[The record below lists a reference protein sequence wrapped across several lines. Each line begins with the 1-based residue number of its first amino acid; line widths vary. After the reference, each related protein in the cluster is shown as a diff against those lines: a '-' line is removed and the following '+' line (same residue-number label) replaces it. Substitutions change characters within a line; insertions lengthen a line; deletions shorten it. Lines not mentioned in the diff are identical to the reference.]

1 MTTYSHRE
9 TIPILPERRTN
20 TEVFCTYLMLDTQ
33 NGLPLIK
40 WQNIPALKRNF
51 ELYQKHNQT
60 FRQLLSQPNTLQ
72 SISMFWRSIIIASP
86 PILAEWEPK
95 NSKKLALEHLASLFE
110 KNCYY
115 ASKKVWLNSQERS
128 WEEYLSS
135 ARIFVYSS
143 DSLVKVLKSYDEAQ
157 ANLDT
162 YIQQTLIKEI
172 KNEHQICKFSQWRL
186 VVKKSD
192 KELRQA
198 LQRAG
203 YQEPYISQCIFARKY
218 FQQVYRFNKVQNP
231 ALRRLGDKWLEPDSE
246 DFQAATECY
255 NAEKSLS
262 CAPHEVSAG
271 SSISIEQMQAWMETC
286 IEVLQKY
293 EKIIISSSENIQ
305 NIFPITQPQDS
316 DQLWDASEL
325 EIISLEAEES
335 DSEANPQLHQTQLDF
350 HEELDRLKPDQHK
363 ILLLYYGLGLKQRQ
377 LETQLGTSQSAISR
391 RLNTIKKQLLRT
403 LINKSQPQAWVTNYV
418 VEWLHKD
425 FRAPRHSD
433 LIEAALVQATKK
445 LTVEAKHILF
455 RRYGQQLNEQ
465 QIASQFGL
473 SLLDVKTIISES
485 QEKLQAYLIKELPHW
500 EKEYVEEWLKSFY
513 YSLICLAHE
522 HLNLSLEMTND
533 WETIDKIVEESLR
546 ILMFNKQEE

>member
-9 TIPILPERRTN
+9 TIPILPERRNN

-33 NGLPLIK
+33 NCPPLIK

-60 FRQLLSQPNTLQ
+60 FRQLLSQQNTIQ
-72 SISMFWRSIIIASP
+72 SLSMFWRNIIIASA
-86 PILAEWEPK
+86 PILEEWEPK
-95 NSKKLALEHLASLFE
+95 NSRKLALQHLASLFE

-115 ASKKVWLNSQERS
+115 ASKKVWLNSQDRS
-128 WEEYLSS
+128 WDEYLSS

-143 DSLVKVLKSYDEAQ
+143 DNLVKVLKSYDEAQ
-157 ANLDT
+157 ATLDT
-162 YIQQTLIKEI
+162 YLQQTLIKEI
-172 KNEHQICKFSQWRL
+172 KNYQICKFSQWRL

-192 KELRQA
+192 KELREA

-231 ALRRLGDKWLEPDSE
+231 ALRKSGDKWLEPDSE

-271 SSISIEQMQAWMETC
+271 SSISIEQMQAWMKTS
-286 IEVLQKY
+286 IEALKKY
-293 EKIIISSSENIQ
+293 DQVIIYSSENIQ
-305 NIFPITQPQDS
+305 NVSPIIQPQDS
-316 DQLWDASEL
+316 DKLWDASEP

-335 DSEANPQLHQTQLDF
+335 DSEANPLLNQTKLDF
-350 HEELDRLKPDQHK
+350 HEQLDRLKPDQHK
-363 ILLLYYGLGLKQRQ
+363 ILLLYYGVGLKQKQ

-403 LINKSQPQAWVTNYV
+403 LIQQSQPQAWVTNYV

-425 FRAPRHSD
+425 FRAPRRSD

-445 LTVEAKHILF
+445 LTVEAQHILF

-473 SLLDVKTIISES
+473 SLLDIKTIIAES
-485 QEKLQAYLIKELPHW
+485 QHKLQAYLIKELPLW

-513 YSLICLAHE
+513 YSKICLAHE
-522 HLNLSLEMTND
+522 HLNLSLEIAYD
-533 WETIDKIVEESLR
+533 WETMDKIVEECLK
-546 ILMFNKQEE
+546 ILISQKKGE

>member
-9 TIPILPERRTN
+9 TIPILPDRPNN
-20 TEVFCTYLMLDTQ
+20 TEVFSTYLMLDTQ
-33 NGLPLIK
+33 NCPPLIK

-51 ELYQKHNQT
+51 ELYQKHNPT
-60 FRQLLSQPNTLQ
+60 FRQLLSQPNIIQ
-72 SISMFWRSIIIASP
+72 SLSMFWRNIIITSA
-86 PILAEWEPK
+86 PILEDWEPK
-95 NSKKLALEHLASLFE
+95 NSRRLALEHLASLFE

-115 ASKKVWLNSQERS
+115 ASKKVWLNAQDRS

-135 ARIFVYSS
+135 ARVFVYSS
-143 DSLVKVLKSYDEAQ
+143 DNLVKVLNSYDEAQ
-157 ANLDT
+157 ATLDT

-172 KNEHQICKFSQWRL
+172 KNQHQICKFSRWRL

-192 KELRQA
+192 KELREA

-231 ALRRLGDKWLEPDSE
+231 ALRRLGDKWLEPDME

-271 SSISIEQMQAWMETC
+271 SSISREQMQAWMETS
-286 IEVLQKY
+286 IEALKKY
-293 EKIIISSSENIQ
+293 DRVIISSPENIQ
-305 NIFPITQPQDS
+305 NVSPITQPQDS
-316 DQLWDASEL
+316 NQLWDALES

-335 DSEANPQLHQTQLDF
+335 DSEANPLLNQTKLDF
-350 HEELDRLKPDQHK
+350 HEELDRLKPAQHK
-363 ILLLYYGLGLKQRQ
+363 ILLLYYGVGLKQKQ

-403 LINKSQPQAWVTNYV
+403 LINKSQPQAWVKNYV
-418 VEWLHKD
+418 IEWLHKD

-433 LIEAALVQATKK
+433 LIEAALVQATKE
-445 LTVEAKHILF
+445 LRREAQNILF

-465 QIASQFGL
+465 QIASQLGL

-485 QEKLQAYLIKELPHW
+485 QDKLQAYLIKELPHW

-513 YSLICLAHE
+513 YSKICLAHE
-522 HLNLSLEMTND
+522 HLNLSLD
-533 WETIDKIVEESLR
+533 IIYDGETIDKIVAESLKTL
-546 ILMFNKQEE
+546 IAYKKGE

>member
-9 TIPILPERRTN
+9 TIPILPDRLNN
-20 TEVFCTYLMLDTQ
+20 TEVFCTYLMFDNQ
-33 NGLPLIK
+33 NSPPLIK

-60 FRQLLSQPNTLQ
+60 FRQLSSQQN
-72 SISMFWRSIIIASP
+72 SIQNVSMFWRNIIISSAP
-86 PILAEWEPK
+86 TFQEWEPK
-95 NSKKLALEHLASLFE
+95 NRRKLALDHLASLFE

-115 ASKKVWLNSQERS
+115 ASKKVWLNSQDRS

-135 ARIFVYSS
+135 ARVFVYSS
-143 DSLVKVLKSYDEAQ
+143 DNLVKVLKSYDEAQ

-172 KNEHQICKFSQWRL
+172 KNQHQICKFSQWRL
-186 VVKKSD
+186 IVKKSD
-192 KELRQA
+192 KDMRQA
-198 LQRAG
+198 LQRGG

-231 ALRRLGDKWLEPDSE
+231 ALRKLGDKWLEPDRE

-271 SSISIEQMQAWMETC
+271 SSISTEQMQAWMEIC
-286 IEVLQKY
+286 IEALKKY
-293 EKIIISSSENIQ
+293 EKVIISSSENIQ
-305 NIFPITQPQDS
+305 NISPITQPQDS
-316 DQLWDASEL
+316 DQLWDALES

-335 DSEANPQLHQTQLDF
+335 DSEENPLLNQTQQAF

-363 ILLLYYGLGLKQRQ
+363 ILLLYYGFGLKQKQ
-377 LETQLGTSQSAISR
+377 LETKLGTSQSAISR

-403 LINKSQPQAWVTNYV
+403 LINKSQPHAWVKNYV

-433 LIEAALVQATKK
+433 LIEAALVQATKE
-445 LTVEAKHILF
+445 LRREAQNVLF
-455 RRYGQQLNEQ
+455 QRYGQQLNEQ
-465 QIASQFGL
+465 QIASLFGL
-473 SLLDVKTIISES
+473 SLLDVKTIISEA
-485 QEKLQAYLIKELPHW
+485 QHKLQAYLIKKLPHW

-522 HLNLSLEMTND
+522 HLNLSLEIAYD
-533 WETIDKIVEESLR
+533 WETMDKIVEECLK
-546 ILMFNKQEE
+546 ILISQKKGE

>member
-9 TIPILPERRTN
+9 TIPILPERRNN

-33 NGLPLIK
+33 NCPPLIK

-60 FRQLLSQPNTLQ
+60 FRQLLSQQNTIQ
-72 SISMFWRSIIIASP
+72 SLSMFWRNIIIASA
-86 PILAEWEPK
+86 PILEEWEPK
-95 NSKKLALEHLASLFE
+95 NSRKLALQHLASLFE

-115 ASKKVWLNSQERS
+115 ASKKVWLNSQDRS
-128 WEEYLSS
+128 WDEYLSS

-143 DSLVKVLKSYDEAQ
+143 DNLVKVLKSYDEAQ
-157 ANLDT
+157 ATLDT
-162 YIQQTLIKEI
+162 YLQQTLIKEI
-172 KNEHQICKFSQWRL
+172 KNYQICKFSQWRL

-192 KELRQA
+192 KELREA

-231 ALRRLGDKWLEPDSE
+231 ALRKSGDKWLEPDSE

-271 SSISIEQMQAWMETC
+271 SSISIEQMQAWMKTS
-286 IEVLQKY
+286 IEALKKY
-293 EKIIISSSENIQ
+293 DQVIIYSSENIQ
-305 NIFPITQPQDS
+305 NVSPIIQPQDS
-316 DQLWDASEL
+316 DKLWDASEP

-335 DSEANPQLHQTQLDF
+335 DSEANPLLNQTKLDF
-350 HEELDRLKPDQHK
+350 HEQLDRLKPDQHK
-363 ILLLYYGLGLKQRQ
+363 ILLLYYGVGLKQKQ

-403 LINKSQPQAWVTNYV
+403 LIQQSQPQAWVTNYV

-425 FRAPRHSD
+425 FRAPRRSD
-433 LIEAALVQATKK
+433 LIEAALVQSTKK
-445 LTVEAKHILF
+445 LTVEAQHILF

-473 SLLDVKTIISES
+473 SLLDIKTIIAES
-485 QEKLQAYLIKELPHW
+485 QHKLQAYLIKELPLW

-513 YSLICLAHE
+513 YSKICLAHE
-522 HLNLSLEMTND
+522 HLNLSLEIAYD
-533 WETIDKIVEESLR
+533 WETMDKIVEECLK
-546 ILMFNKQEE
+546 ILISQKKGE